1 MVLYTP
7 LTHEEIFPYEQTKEE
22 VLQYNGKMVYAM
34 KTETG
39 EMRLIRLMS
48 TNPQDYLNSS
58 LQPGAILQ
66 NEFIQFMK

>member
-1 MVLYTP
+1 M
-7 LTHEEIFPYEQTKEE
+7 EQRDEQL
-22 VLQYNGKMVYAM
+22 VQYHGKFVYAT

-39 EMRLIRLMS
+39 EMQLVRLLS
-48 TNPQDYLNSS
+48 TNPQDYLHHS